1 MHSDE
6 RRLVRHLAWVV
17 VIKLLALGGLW
28 WGLMREQRTSP
39 DADAAARHLAATAPL
54 PTPGDSR

>member
-1 MHSDE
+1 MQSDE

-28 WGLMREQRTSP
+28 WAFARDQGMSP
-39 DADAAARHLAATAPL
+39 DAAGTAQHIAA
-54 PTPGDSR
+54 PTPISGGSR

>member
-1 MHSDE
+1 MAQDE

-28 WGLMREQRTSP
+28 WGFVRDQRVDT
-39 DADAAARHLAATAPL
+39 DAAAAAQHLATPAPQQ
-54 PTPGDSR
+54 GGSR